1 MAGPS
6 TAELVI
12 PRRLAVAL
20 YAAAQA
26 APDRVVR
33 GRVLRGR
40 AGLVFVPDGEHAED
54 PMFAA
59 FRSQPEGAPSPDRAE
74 LELMLS
80 AVPLVLVVSR
90 ATRGVMVLS
99 GHRRISAGIEALTV
113 RIQDEDREAV

>member
-1 MAGPS
+1 MEG
-6 TAELVI
+6 ELEI

-40 AGLVFVPDGEHAED
+40 AGLVYVPEGEHSED
-54 PMFAA
+54 PVYAA
-59 FRSQPEGAPSPDRAE
+59 FRSQPEGAPALPAPE
-74 LELMLS
+74 LELLLA

-99 GHRRISAGIEALTV
+99 GHRRGSAGAEPVEV
-113 RIQDEDREAV
+113 RLAD

>member
-1 MAGPS
+1 MPGADVVS
-6 TAELVI
+6 I

-20 YAAAQA
+20 YGAAQA

-40 AGLVFVPDGEHAED
+40 AGLVFTPDGEPAED
-54 PMFAA
+54 PVFAA
-59 FRSQPEGAPSPDRAE
+59 FRSQPEGAPALPPAE
-74 LELMLS
+74 LELLLS

-99 GHRRISAGIEALTV
+99 GFRRAASAIEALSV
-113 RIQDEDREAV
+113 RIDDV